1 MSPSPRSHYLT
12 VLEHEIHVLEWGPA
26 DGPAIVLWHGLTRN
40 ARDFDTLARHLA
52 ARRRVIV
59 PDTIGRGL
67 SQWAADP
74 DRDYSLRV
82 YATQAA
88 GLADVLGLDRFDWVG
103 TSMGGLIGIIAAGGP
118 LRGRLSRLVLNDVG
132 PVQPQAAIGP
142 IVTYAGNPPAFATLR
157 EVEAYLRK
165 IYASWSPMTD
175 SEWRGI
181 AEASCRRLPDGQLTL
196 NYDPRIVRQLTGH
209 PDERDLWAEWDA
221 ITAPVLTLRG
231 AQSTVLPRLVAADMQ
246 TRGPRCPVIEIPGC
260 GHVPSLNT
268 ADQFALI
275 DRFLEDQ
282 S

>member
-1 MSPSPRSHYLT
+1 MTARPRSQYLT
-12 VLEHEIHVLEWGPA
+12 VLGHEIHVVEWGPA
-26 DGPAIVLWHGLTRN
+26 AGPAIVLWHGLTRN
-40 ARDFDTLARHLA
+40 ARDFDTLARHLG

-67 SQWAADP
+67 SQWTDDP
-74 DRDYSLRV
+74 DRDYALRV
-82 YATQAA
+82 YAAHAA
-88 GLADVLGLDRFDWVG
+88 GLADALGLDRFDWVG
-103 TSMGGLIGIIAAGGP
+103 TSMGGLIGIIAAAGP

-142 IVTYAGNPPAFATLR
+142 IVTYAGNPPAFATMR
-157 EVEAYLRK
+157 EVESYLRK

-175 SEWRGI
+175 TEWRDI
-181 AEASCRRLPDGQLTL
+181 AEASARRLPDGRLTL
-196 NYDPRIVRQLTGH
+196 NYDPRIVRQLTEH
-209 PDERDLWAEWDA
+209 PGERDLWAEWDA
-221 ITAPVLTLRG
+221 IAAPVLTLRG
-231 AQSTVLPRLVAADMQ
+231 AQSTVLPRDVAAGMQ
-246 TRGPRCPVIEIPGC
+246 ARGPRCPVIEIPGC